1 MAQLARASSK
11 ELFQPHPKKA
21 PNLLQKIVR
30 QRADYLYIA
39 PAIFVMALII
49 LYPMVE
55 TIRLA
60 FFETPPT
67 GAERFVGLDNFSDLL
82 TLNLITTSTET
93 NSNEALPPG
102 YTSIGD
108 ITLGSSKIVVGA
120 TEPLFWLVA
129 KNTLWWTL
137 GSTFFSFLLGLA
149 AALLIHT
156 RLPGMRLI
164 SGILVI
170 PYVIGQVT
178 AAYGWRWMLHSDFG
192 VISQTLM
199 QLGLLKRPIL
209 FLSSTEWVIPSLVLV
224 NTWKS
229 FPFVMIMMLAGLQT
243 IPEELYRAAKVDG
256 ANAWQ
261 RFWEITLPQLVPVI
275 TVTTVLSII
284 GNMNS
289 FTIPYVM
296 TGGGPAHQ
304 SEIII
309 TWINNLSFQSLRF
322 GYSAAVAVVLFLV
335 LFVFSYFYVR
345 ALVNRGGSGQAL

>member
-1 MAQLARASSK
+1 M
-11 ELFQPHPKKA
+11 
-21 PNLLQKIVR
+21 I
-30 QRADYLYIA
+30 
-39 PAIFVMALII
+39 
-49 LYPMVE
+49 E

-60 FFETPPT
+60 FFDTPPT
-67 GAERFVGLDNFSDLL
+67 GEQRFVGLENF
-82 TLNLITTSTET
+82 TE
-93 NSNEALPPG
+93 LFQ
-102 YTSIGD
+102 D
-108 ITLGSSKIVVGA
+108 D
-120 TEPLFWLVA
+120 LFWLVA
-129 KNTLWWTL
+129 RNTVSWTI
-137 GSTFFSFLLGLA
+137 GSTIFSFLIGLG
-149 AALLIHT
+149 AALLVHT
-156 RLPGMRLI
+156 RVPGSRII

-178 AAYGWRWMLHSDFG
+178 AAYAWRWMLHSDFG

-199 QLGLLKRPIL
+199 QFGLLRRPIL
-209 FLSSTEWVIPSLVLV
+209 FLSSADLVMASLVLV

-261 RFWEITLPQLVPVI
+261 QFWEITLPQLVPVI

-304 SEIII
+304 SEIVI
-309 TWINNLSFQSLRF
+309 TWVNNLSFQSLRF
-322 GYSAAVAVVLFLV
+322 GYASAVAVVLFIV
-335 LFVFSYFYVR
+335 LFVFSFFYVR
-345 ALVNRGGSGQAL
+345 ALINRGGSGQTL

>member
-1 MAQLARASSK
+1 MAQLAHAS
-11 ELFQPHPKKA
+11 QAIAPQKA
-21 PNLLQKIVR
+21 PSLVRQIIR
-30 QRADYLYIA
+30 QRADYLYIG
-39 PAIFVMALII
+39 PAIFVMALVI
-49 LYPMVE
+49 LYPMLE

-60 FFETPPT
+60 FIETPPS
-67 GAERFVGLDNFSDLL
+67 GAYRYVGLENF
-82 TLNLITTSTET
+82 
-93 NSNEALPPG
+93 NELFQ
-102 YTSIGD
+102 D
-108 ITLGSSKIVVGA
+108 D
-120 TEPLFWLVA
+120 LFWLVA
-129 KNTLWWTL
+129 RNTVSWTI
-137 GSTFFSFLLGLA
+137 GSTIFSFLLGLV
-149 AALLIHT
+149 AALLVHT

-178 AAYGWRWMLHSDFG
+178 AAYAWRWMLHSDFG
-192 VISQTLM
+192 VLSQTLM

-209 FLSSTEWVIPSLVLV
+209 FLSSADLVMASLVLV

-243 IPEELYRAAKVDG
+243 IPEELYRAARVDG

-261 RFWEITLPQLVPVI
+261 QFWEITLPQLMPVI

-309 TWINNLSFQSLRF
+309 TWVNNLSFQSLRF
-322 GYSAAVAVVLFLV
+322 GYASAVAVVLFLV

-345 ALVNRGGSGQAL
+345 TLANRGGSGQSL

>member
-1 MAQLARASSK
+1 MAQLARASS
-11 ELFQPHPKKA
+11 EAPPRPTRKKA
-21 PNLLQKIVR
+21 PNIFQQIVQ
-30 QRADYLYIA
+30 QRADYIYIA
-39 PAIFVMALII
+39 PAILVMALII
-49 LYPMVE
+49 LYPMIE

-60 FFETPPT
+60 FFDTPPT
-67 GAERFVGLDNFSDLL
+67 GEERYVGLDNFADLL
-82 TLNLITTSTET
+82 SLNVTTTDLETTS
-93 NSNEALPPG
+93 NDALPDG
-102 YTSIGD
+102 FSSIGD
-108 ITLGSSKIVVGA
+108 ITLGGSKIVVGA
-120 TEPLFWLVA
+120 TEPLFWLVM
-129 KNTLWWTL
+129 KNTFWWTI
-137 GSTFFSFLLGLA
+137 GSTFFSFIVGLG

-156 RLPGMRLI
+156 KLPGMRI
-164 SGILVI
+164 FSGILVI

-199 QLGLLKRPIL
+199 QFGLLRRPIL
-209 FLSSTEWVIPSLVLV
+209 FLSSADLVMASLVLV

-243 IPEELYRAAKVDG
+243 IPEELYKAAKVDG

-261 RFWEITLPQLVPVI
+261 QFWEITLPQLMPVI

-309 TWINNLSFQSLRF
+309 TWVNNLSFQSLRF
-322 GYSAAVAVVLFLV
+322 GYASAVAVILFLV
-335 LFVFSYFYVR
+335 LFVFSYFYVKT
-345 ALVNRGGSGQAL
+345 LVNRGGSGQSL

>member
-1 MAQLARASSK
+1 MAQLAQASQGSA
-11 ELFQPHPKKA
+11 QPLKTGGVSG
-21 PNLLQKIVR
+21 LMR
-30 QRADYLYIA
+30 QVGKHRADYVYIA
-39 PAIFVMALII
+39 PAIFVMALVI
-49 LYPMVE
+49 LYPLLE

-60 FFETPPT
+60 FFDTPPT
-67 GAERFVGLDNFSDLL
+67 GAERFVGLRNFTDLF
-82 TLNLITTSTET
+82 E
-93 NSNEALPPG
+93 
-102 YTSIGD
+102 D
-108 ITLGSSKIVVGA
+108 D
-120 TEPLFWLVA
+120 LFWLVA
-129 KNTLWWTL
+129 RNTVWWTI
-137 GSTFFSFLLGLA
+137 GSTVFSFILGLG

-178 AAYGWRWMLHSDFG
+178 AAYAWRWMLHSDFG
-192 VISQTLM
+192 VISQTLI

-209 FLSSTEWVIPSLVLV
+209 FLSSADLVMASLILV

-243 IPEELYRAAKVDG
+243 IPEELYKAAKVDG

-261 RFWEITLPQLVPVI
+261 QFWEITLPQLVPVI

-304 SEIII
+304 SEIVI
-309 TWINNLSFQSLRF
+309 TWVNNLSFQSLRF

-345 ALVNRGGSGQAL
+345 ALVNRGGSGQNL